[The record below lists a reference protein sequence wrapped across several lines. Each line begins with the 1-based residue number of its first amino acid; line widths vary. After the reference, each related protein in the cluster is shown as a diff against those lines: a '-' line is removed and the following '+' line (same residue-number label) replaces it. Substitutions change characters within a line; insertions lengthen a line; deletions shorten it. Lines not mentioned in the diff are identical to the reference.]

1 MSKLSELKLKEEE
14 FENLN
19 LNLKNVFE
27 KSERLLSLKIDQINE
42 IKERHKRKI
51 DNLFALAWID
61 DEEIN
66 EDSFCFRKQ
75 TAFDNGNLIHGDWNF
90 KKVRD
95 YLFDGSFKLT
105 VSDSFVKEFNTEDFR
120 IFILIKCFFKN
131 YKSKVLKSEVVNKLL
146 SFHGAKST
154 CYESIKK
161 FIRLGILR
169 EKEGYLTLIK
179 RNLKSYDNKYFKF
192 DFLSG
197 FVLFCFGYKTAL
209 SFVLNR
215 RLVNSIKTRNAKK
228 IEIKR
233 SYHKFRIKEFVVNN
247 KLFKLL
253 GCGLNNSRILE
264 SFKIFTYGFL
274 GKSYDKVFKIL
285 KVWNSNENRLNSYR
299 VFLS

>member
-14 FENLN
+14 FENLS

-42 IKERHKRKI
+42 IKERHKREI

-75 TAFDNGNLIHGDWNF
+75 IAFDNGNLIHGDWNF

-146 SFHGAKST
+146 SFDGAKST

-209 SFVLNR
+209 SFILNR
-215 RLVNSIKTRNAKK
+215 RLINSIKTGNAKK
-228 IEIKR
+228 IEIKK
-233 SYHKFRIKEFVVNN
+233 SYHKFRIKEFVINN

-253 GCGLNNSRILE
+253 GCGLNNSRILK